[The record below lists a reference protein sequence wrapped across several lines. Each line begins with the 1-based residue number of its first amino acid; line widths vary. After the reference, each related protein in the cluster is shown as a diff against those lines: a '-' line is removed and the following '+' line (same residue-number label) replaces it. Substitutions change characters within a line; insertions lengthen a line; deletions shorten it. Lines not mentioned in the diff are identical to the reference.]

1 MLKCRQGNLFY
12 FNFLKGVMKVAKVLI
27 IGVNA
32 RVYKD
37 KNTGVMHNMITLCCV
52 KNNVNFEGKAIED
65 VVACDTSPL
74 YKSILSGVD
83 GHLYAL
89 VNRYAIIDRDNRGYV
104 ENYELLE
111 KSEDEPVVWGF

>member
-1 MLKCRQGNLFY
+1 M
-12 FNFLKGVMKVAKVLI
+12 AKVLI
-27 IGVNA
+27 IGVNS

-37 KNTGVMHNMITLCCV
+37 KKTGDMHDMITLCCV
-52 KNNVNFEGKAIED
+52 KNNANFEGKAIDD

-74 YKSILSGVD
+74 FRSIMSGVNGNLD
-83 GHLYAL
+83 AL

-111 KSEDEPVVWGF
+111 VPKDSPVVWGF